1 MNGSYEI
8 IEKSMRNREICSSG
22 NVNLRRQLD
31 SFFIAAQEYWSRNM
45 QVVKL
50 KRIATNLKPRVFH
63 VQEKDSEM
71 FTLRDKAILGVLYD
85 KYRLEKKSATWNR
98 FWDECLLDA
107 DFFRK
112 LLRDECKWCEH
123 IETVINNVDCFLKHS
138 ETSMDTCEKWLQ
150 QLKENITPQLIEI
163 PVCVDNIL
171 TREATDEIVFWL
183 DQNNEWGDI
192 NLMFYIGEI
201 RPALYDR
208 EIHNFKQ
215 SKKTP
220 RKTLVF
226 SEPCTDYSSILNNI
240 NSILYKYT
248 LHTAQDVIDNRKK
261 QCELKKGKSVECL
274 LEINKLLVDANREWI
289 LLSEKEL
296 QDAKYQ
302 ATILK

>member
-1 MNGSYEI
+1 MNGSYEK
-8 IEKSMRNREICSSG
+8 IEEYMRNREICSSG

-45 QVVKL
+45 QAVKL
-50 KRIATNLKPRVFH
+50 KRIAANLDPIIFH
-63 VQEKDSEM
+63 VQEKDTRT

-85 KYRLEKKSATWNR
+85 KYKLEEKSATWNR
-98 FWDECLLDA
+98 FWDECLLDG

-123 IETVINNVDCFLKHS
+123 IKTVINNKKVDCFLKQP
-138 ETSMDTCEKWLQ
+138 ETSIDTYEKWLK

-163 PVCVDNIL
+163 PVCIDNIL

-183 DQNNEWGDI
+183 EQNNEWGDI

-220 RKTLVF
+220 KKTIVF
-226 SEPCTDYSSILNNI
+226 SEPCTDYSGILNKI
-240 NSILYKYT
+240 NSILYSYTMRTARIEIDKY
-248 LHTAQDVIDNRKK
+248 D
-261 QCELKKGKSVECL
+261 KKGKSVECL
-274 LEINKLLVDANREWI
+274 IKTNKLLVDANREWI